1 LAEILFYHLTR
12 TPLEVTLP
20 DLLAKT
26 RARGWK
32 ALVRGGVAAR
42 LDWLDKRLWL
52 ACADTD
58 FPAHGLAGGK
68 NDAAQPVLL
77 SGDTGNANGA
87 DILFAVDQAEVTD
100 QEAAAFTRVCVIF
113 DGNDAAALNHARS
126 QWKSLTEAGLPAKYW
141 SQEDGGWQVKATK
154 N

>member
-1 LAEILFYHLTR
+1 LTEVLFYHLTR

-20 DLLAKT
+20 ELLAKT

-32 ALVRGGVAAR
+32 ALVRGGEAAR

-58 FPAHGLAGGK
+58 FPAHGLVGG
-68 NDAAQPVLL
+68 NQDADQPVLL
-77 SGDTGNANGA
+77 SGQNGNPNNA
-87 DILFAVDQAEVTD
+87 DILFAVDQAEVATK
-100 QEAAAFTRVCVIF
+100 EAGSFTRVCVLF
-113 DGNDAAALNHARS
+113 DGNDAAALNHARN
-126 QWKSLTEAGLPAKYW
+126 QWKSLTDAGLPAKYW

>member
-1 LAEILFYHLTR
+1 MAEILFYHLTR

-26 RARGWK
+26 RARGLK
-32 ALVRGGVAAR
+32 ALVRGGVADR
-42 LDWLDKRLWL
+42 LDWLDRRLWR

-68 NDAAQPVLL
+68 YDALQPVLL
-77 SGDTGNANGA
+77 SAQSDNANAA
-87 DILFAVDQAEVTD
+87 DFLFAVDQAPVTPD
-100 QEAAAFTRVCVIF
+100 EAAMFSRVCIVF
-113 DGNDAAALNHARS
+113 DGNDEAALAHART
-126 QWKSLTEAGLPAKYW
+126 QWKSLTEARLPAKYW
-141 SQEDGGWQVKATK
+141 SQEDGNWQLKASK

>member
-1 LAEILFYHLTR
+1 LAEVLFYHLTR

-32 ALVRGGVAAR
+32 ALVRGGVVAR
-42 LDWLDKRLWL
+42 LDWLDQRLWL
-52 ACADTD
+52 ACGDTD
-58 FPAHGLAGGK
+58 FPAHGLAGGES
-68 NDAAQPVLL
+68 DADQPVLL
-77 SGDTGNANGA
+77 CGETGNPNAA
-87 DILFAVDQAEVTD
+87 DILFAVDQAEVAIE
-100 QEAAAFTRVCVIF
+100 EAATFTRVCVIF
-113 DGNDAAALNHARS
+113 DGNDEAALTHARR